1 MKSILIA
8 IVVVFQVASALGQT
22 PSVQVE
28 KSGKGTPVIYLPG
41 FGCPGRIWKET
52 AAFLGKGY
60 SSHFVTYAGFDGT
73 TAIDTPWYS
82 AVRDGLVD
90 YIKSQQLK
98 KVYVVGHS
106 MGGNLATDLAALL
119 PDRVTKV
126 VLVDAIPC
134 MREVMMPGV
143 KAEQI
148 QYISPY
154 NKQLLEMQAEPFKKM
169 AAAMSANM
177 TSSKEKTDTITSW
190 MVKADRKVY
199 VFGYTDLL
207 KLDLRP
213 VLPSVKAPV
222 LILGAGFP
230 NREMIEKNYN
240 KQYEALSNKEILI
253 ADKSRHF
260 IMFDEFEWMVRNIQ
274 QYFSK

>member
-8 IVVVFQVASALGQT
+8 IAVVFQVATALGQT
-22 PSVQVE
+22 PSIQVE

-73 TAIDTPWYS
+73 TAIDTPWYA

-90 YIKSQQLK
+90 YIKSKELK

-154 NKQLLEMQAEPFKKM
+154 NKQLLEMQTEPFKKM
-169 AAAMSANM
+169 AAAMSSNM
-177 TSSKEKTDTITSW
+177 TTSKEKADSITSW
-190 MVKADRKVY
+190 MLKADRKVY

-213 VLPSVKAPV
+213 VLASVKAPV

-253 ADKSRHF
+253 AEKSRHF
-260 IMFDEFEWMVRNIQ
+260 IMFDEFEWMARSIQ